1 MALSRGLTVARQLT
15 NKDQKVDK
23 TGCVR
28 VLDSVDFHGQALM
41 VISKDNEPYVAMRPI
56 VEGMGLAW
64 QPQHRKLTEDGVR
77 FCVTMMVTQ
86 MPGDDQAR
94 EITTIPLRK
103 LTGWL
108 MTLQPSRMEAS
119 IAKKVLLYQNEC
131 DDALW
136 AYWSKGVAVNPR
148 ASMPTDPTLMGL
160 PDFRNPGKAA
170 MAWGEQFERAEA
182 AERGLQL
189 AQAAVKQ
196 LEVRAAEAAPKLAFI
211 AEIEASPTTYLVGQ
225 AAKLIYQGTK
235 FPIGQNR
242 LFAWLRDHGF
252 LHQIGSRRNT
262 PTQHSLESGLM
273 VQQVR
278 TVLINDQLRVCPTPR
293 LTGKGLVYLVEH
305 FYQQVQAKVQG
316 QAPALH
322 ALPLL
327 QAPITRPIQQLAL
340 DLCMVD
346 EDEDLAVDDPD
357 RPTIEA

>member
-1 MALSRGLTVARQLT
+1 MSNEEIVKAFAFEGRA
-15 NKDQKVDK
+15 
-23 TGCVR
+23 VR
-28 VLDSVDFHGQALM
+28 VELIDGEPWWVAKDVAEALGYMWNGSARIEHVPKKWRGVTSVVTLRGDAQDMAVLSEQGLYWFLARSDKPAALPFQEWIAGEVLPSIRRTGQYSVVFSKAL
-41 VISKDNEPYVAMRPI
+41 I
-56 VEGMGLAW
+56 
-64 QPQHRKLTEDGVR
+64 
-77 FCVTMMVTQ
+77 
-86 MPGDDQAR
+86 
-94 EITTIPLRK
+94 
-103 LTGWL
+103 
-108 MTLQPSRMEAS
+108 
-119 IAKKVLLYQNEC
+119 
-131 DDALW
+131 
-136 AYWSKGVAVNPR
+136 
-148 ASMPTDPTLMGL
+148 
-160 PDFRNPGKAA
+160 PDFEDPLAAAEGWIEQYKGRKAA
-170 MAWGEQFERAEA
+170 EHVA
-182 AERGLQL
+182 QL
-189 AQAAVKQ
+189 AQAAVQQ

-305 FYQQVQAKVQG
+305 FYQQVQAKGQG
-316 QAPALH
+316 RQAPAMQ

-327 QAPITRPIQQLAL
+327 QAPITRSIQQLAL
-340 DLCMVD
+340 DLYMVD